1 MAAIKPIEG
10 RSVHQIQ
17 SGQVISEGLTSVVK
31 ELVENGLD
39 AHATSIEVR
48 FKNNGLD
55 AIEVIDNGDGISPDN
70 YESIA
75 LKHWTSKL
83 TSYADLDSVTTFGFR
98 GEALSSLCALSDLQI
113 ITAMASEA
121 PKGTK
126 LDFDMSGKLKSR
138 TVTAAQKGTTVL
150 VENILKTLPVRRKE
164 LERNIKREYT
174 KVLGILQAYA
184 GVCVG
189 VKFSV
194 FNQPAKG
201 RRAPVF
207 ATKGNPTVRENI
219 SNVFGAKALSAL
231 VPMNLEFEMKPTRKG
246 FQKGVEPQEKVVKIV
261 GFISRPVVGE
271 GRLAPDRQMFF
282 VNGRPCILPQVA
294 RAINEVYKHFNV
306 TQSPFIFADIRLD
319 TNAYDVNVSPDKRT
333 ILLHDQA
340 EMMES
345 LKVSLADLFDHHEQ
359 TVPNSMTQTKTQ
371 NLKQMTLDKTA
382 AYPTQTTQKVMED
395 DSAQEDDTDYYAPP
409 KLLNV
414 LSSSPSRAA
423 AFNSLS
429 LGQSP
434 AAAAGSNVKGK
445 GKEVDLVPSFQSFK
459 KNPDKASGPSEEP
472 DSADAEDHEDMEEDV
487 ALPPL
492 HLESQG
498 FMSRASTSAVPTAS
512 YRSPRR
518 PQQGTATIKIG
529 DREPVTA
536 GGNSPPN
543 SPSKR
548 RKVDNRS
555 TIGRGKKT
563 GISKF
568 SSALGRFAAPG
579 TKLPPPTADDEESEE
594 DQLMDED
601 EDSPAAV
608 GDNQSDGEAV
618 QGDEAKDAAVAEAM
632 MLDRDEQDDG
642 TISVIEIM
650 AAEPPTEDDTPLF
663 LPNPNSDAGSDDD
676 PEEEEDKEA
685 TPKSPAD
692 DEEYIDEH
700 YISEEQNRQQ
710 STQKAARLLKEAEE
724 KSAQQPTTEALE
736 RALRIL
742 EDSHKL
748 STKNTVRFVSTSV
761 TKLQDRVHDLSKA
774 PTATAAKHVAVS
786 PTQNKSSSSTNLEE
800 PDTLAEARLNLTVTK
815 QDFLEMQIKG
825 QFNKGFILATR
836 ADDLFIIDQH
846 ASDEKYN
853 FEKLQEVTVVQNQRL
868 VVPKKLGLMAMDELV
883 VIDHNETFRK
893 NGFVIEV
900 QHDAPVGE
908 KCRLVSLP
916 MSKETVF
923 GLDDLEELIHLINED
938 PGNPSVRCSK
948 VRKMFAM
955 RACRKSVMVGRA
967 LTKKGMEV
975 LVKHMGELDKPWNCP
990 HGRPTMR
997 HLSDLDQASYWRGR
1011 DQDRDGGLKWG
1022 SDSWAETWLAL
1033 EAPEDAE

>member
-1 MAAIKPIEG
+1 MATIRPIEG

-48 FKNNGLD
+48 FKSNGLD
-55 AIEVIDNGDGISPDN
+55 AIEVIDNGDGISPEN

-113 ITAMASEA
+113 VTATASEA

-126 LDFDMSGKLKSR
+126 LEFEMSGKLKSR
-138 TVTAAQKGTTVL
+138 SVTAAQKGTAVL
-150 VENILKTLPVRRKE
+150 VENIFKTLPVRRKE

-201 RRAPVF
+201 RRTPVF
-207 ATKGNPTVRENI
+207 ATKGNPTVRENV

-246 FQKGVEPQEKVVKIV
+246 FQKAAKPSEKMIKIV

-282 VNGRPCILPQVA
+282 VNGRPCMLPQVA

-306 TQSPFIFADIRLD
+306 TQSPFIFADIQLD

-345 LKVSLADLFDHHEQ
+345 LKVSLTDLFDNHEQ
-359 TVPNSMTQTKTQ
+359 TVPNSVTQSKTQ
-371 NLKQMTLDKTA
+371 NLKQMTLDKTPA
-382 AYPTQTTQKVMED
+382 KPAQAMQQVMED
-395 DSAQEDDTDYYAPP
+395 DSAEEDDASYYAPP
-409 KLLNV
+409 KLLNI

-423 AFNSLS
+423 AFDSLS
-429 LGQSP
+429 LGQST
-434 AAAAGSNVKGK
+434 AAGSDPKGK
-445 GKEVDLVPSFQSFK
+445 GKETHPTPSFRSI
-459 KNPDKASGPSEEP
+459 KNPDKVSGPSGGP
-472 DSADAEDHEDMEEDV
+472 DAADYEDPEGMEEDV
-487 ALPPL
+487 MLPSL
-492 HLESQG
+492 RLESQG
-498 FMSRASTSAVPTAS
+498 LVHRASTSAVPAAS
-512 YRSPRR
+512 HRSPRR
-518 PQQGTATIKIG
+518 PQQGPATIKIG
-529 DREPVTA
+529 DREPVTS
-536 GGNSPPN
+536 GGDSPPH
-543 SPSKR
+543 SPTKR
-548 RKVDNRS
+548 RKTGNGPASRK
-555 TIGRGKKT
+555 GKTT

-568 SSALGRFAAPG
+568 SSTLSRFAAPG
-579 TKLPPPTADDEESEE
+579 TELPLPTTDNEESE
-594 DQLMDED
+594 DGDHLMDED
-601 EDSPAAV
+601 
-608 GDNQSDGEAV
+608 DNSEVVEGEESSSEAV
-618 QGDEAKDAAVAEAM
+618 RDGRAEEPAT
-632 MLDRDEQDDG
+632 D
-642 TISVIEIM
+642 IM
-650 AAEPPTEDDTPLF
+650 ALDGGEKGGDCRDDTEMTAVEPSTKDDSPLF
-663 LPNPNSDAGSDDD
+663 LPNLNPDVDPDDSEEDEETALQSPASSSDAYVEGG
-676 PEEEEDKEA
+676 
-685 TPKSPAD
+685 
-692 DEEYIDEH
+692 YID
-700 YISEEQNRQQ
+700 EEQNRQQ
-710 STQKAARLLKEAEE
+710 TAQKAERLLKEAEE
-724 KSAQQPTTEALE
+724 KPTQPTTESLE

-742 EDSHKL
+742 EDSHKI
-748 STKNTVRFVSTSV
+748 STKNAVRFVPTSIN
-761 TKLQDRVHDLSKA
+761 KLRDRVHELSK
-774 PTATAAKHVAVS
+774 VASTVKYIAS
-786 PTQNKSSSSTNLEE
+786 PGRGETGLEE
-800 PDTLAEARLNLTVTK
+800 RDDVAEERLNLAVTK
-815 QDFLEMQIKG
+815 QDFFEMQIKG

-853 FEKLQEVTVVQNQRL
+853 FEKLQQVTIVQNQRL
-868 VVPKKLGLMAMDELV
+868 AVPKKLDLMAVDEIV
-883 VIDHNETFRK
+883 VIDHIDTFKK

-900 QHDAPVGE
+900 DTGAPVGE
-908 KCRLVSLP
+908 KCKLISLP
-916 MSKETVF
+916 ISKETVF
-923 GLDDLEELIHLINED
+923 GLDDLEELIHLISED
-938 PGNPSVRCSK
+938 PGNSAVRCSK

-955 RACRKSVMVGRA
+955 RACRKSVMVGKA
-967 LTKKGMEV
+967 LTEKGMEK

-997 HLSDLDQASYWRGR
+997 HLSDLGRAKYWRGR
-1011 DQDRDGGLKWG
+1011 DQERYGGLKWG
-1022 SDSWAETWLAL
+1022 SESWAETRLAI
-1033 EAPEDAE
+1033 EAAAE

>member
-1 MAAIKPIEG
+1 MTTIRPIEG

-39 AHATSIEVR
+39 AHATSIVEVR
-48 FKNNGLD
+48 FKCNGLD

-113 ITAMASEA
+113 ITATAAEA

-126 LDFDMSGKLKSR
+126 LEFEMSGKLKSR
-138 TVTAAQKGTTVL
+138 SVTAAQKGASVL
-150 VENILKTLPVRRKE
+150 VENIFKTLPVRRKE

-201 RRAPVF
+201 RRTPVF

-219 SNVFGAKALSAL
+219 SNVFGTKTLSAL

-246 FQKGVEPQEKVVKIV
+246 FQKGVEPQEKMVKIV

-271 GRLAPDRQMFF
+271 GRVAPDRQMFF

-306 TQSPFIFADIRLD
+306 TQSPFIFADIQLN

-345 LKVSLADLFDHHEQ
+345 LKVSLTDLFDNHEQ
-359 TVPNSMTQTKTQ
+359 TVPNSMTQSKTQ
-371 NLKQMTLDKTA
+371 NLKQMTLNKTPA
-382 AYPTQTTQKVMED
+382 KSTQATQRVAEDNSAEED
-395 DSAQEDDTDYYAPP
+395 DAEYYAPP
-409 KLLNV
+409 KLLNI

-423 AFNSLS
+423 AFDSLS
-429 LGQSP
+429 LGESP
-434 AAAAGSNVKGK
+434 AASSDIKRK
-445 GKEVDLVPSFQSFK
+445 GKEVYPTPSIQSIK
-459 KNPDKASGPSEEP
+459 DPGKTSALPEEP
-472 DSADAEDHEDMEEDV
+472 DTAGAEDPEGMDEDDM
-487 ALPPL
+487 LPSL

-498 FMSRASTSAVPTAS
+498 FVSRASTSAVPTAL

-518 PQQGTATIKIG
+518 PQQSTATITIG

-536 GGNSPPN
+536 EGSSPPH

-548 RKVDNRS
+548 RRVGNGPANGK
-555 TIGRGKKT
+555 GKKIS
-563 GISKF
+563 ISKF
-568 SSALGRFAAPG
+568 SSALSRFAAPG
-579 TKLPPPTADDEESEE
+579 TEPPLPTTSEGSEE
-594 DQLMDED
+594 GDLMDED
-601 EDSPAAV
+601 EDGLEAV
-608 GDNQSDGEAV
+608 EGDESGGEAV
-618 QGDEAKDAAVAEAM
+618 QDGRVEEPTTEIMALDGDEKDDES
-632 MLDRDEQDDG
+632 RDD
-642 TISVIEIM
+642 TEIM
-650 AAEPPTEDDTPLF
+650 AAEPPAEDDTSLF
-663 LPNPNSDAGSDDD
+663 PPNPDSNVSSDDNPKEGKETAPQSPVSD
-676 PEEEEDKEA
+676 NDEEWVEED
-685 TPKSPAD
+685 
-692 DEEYIDEH
+692 YID
-700 YISEEQNRQQ
+700 EEQNRQQ
-710 STQKAARLLKEAEE
+710 AAQKAERLLKEAEE
-724 KSAQQPTTEALE
+724 KSTQPTTEALE

-742 EDSHKL
+742 EDSHKI
-748 STKNTVRFVSTSV
+748 STKNTVRFVPTSID
-761 TKLQDRVHDLSKA
+761 KLRDRARDLSKVA
-774 PTATAAKHVAVS
+774 SAVKHTAS
-786 PTQNKSSSSTNLEE
+786 PGRGGAGLEE
-800 PDTLAEARLNLTVTK
+800 RDEVAEERLNLTVTK
-815 QDFLEMQIKG
+815 QDFFEMQIKG

-853 FEKLQEVTVVQNQRL
+853 FEKLQQVTIVENQRL
-868 VVPKKLGLMAMDELV
+868 VVPKKLDLMAVDEIIVMDY
-883 VIDHNETFRK
+883 IDTFKK

-900 QHDAPVGE
+900 DPDAPVGE
-908 KCRLVSLP
+908 KCKLVSLP

-923 GLDDLEELIHLINED
+923 GLDDLEELIHLISED
-938 PGNPSVRCSK
+938 PGNSAVRCSK

-967 LTKKGMEV
+967 LTEKGMEK

-997 HLSDLDQASYWRGR
+997 HLSDLGQAKCWRGR
-1011 DQDRDGGLKWG
+1011 DQEREGGLKWG
-1022 SDSWAETWLAL
+1022 SESWAETWLAI
-1033 EAPEDAE
+1033 EAPGRAE